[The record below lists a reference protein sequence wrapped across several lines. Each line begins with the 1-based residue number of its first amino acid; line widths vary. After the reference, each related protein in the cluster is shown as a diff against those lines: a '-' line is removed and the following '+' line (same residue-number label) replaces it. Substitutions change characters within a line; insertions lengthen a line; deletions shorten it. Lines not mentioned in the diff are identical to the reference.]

1 MNCSVNADL
10 ISETY
15 TSADKTTA
23 VAEYDD
29 EASGAT
35 EQANHHQEPM
45 NLQHSRLITVN
56 IANILND
63 ISSQNKTVKANTRQP
78 LRLLRVCFH
87 LHYFKFEKLL
97 KAFAGSDIQY
107 QMFTHP
113 VNQPRYP

>member
-15 TSADKTTA
+15 ASADKTTA

-45 NLQHSRLITVN
+45 NLQHSRPITVN
-56 IANILND
+56 IANIFRH
-63 ISSQNKTVKANTRQP
+63 KTKP
-78 LRLLRVCFH
+78 
-87 LHYFKFEKLL
+87 
-97 KAFAGSDIQY
+97 
-107 QMFTHP
+107 
-113 VNQPRYP
+113 